1 MHAGPTIL
9 CDHNLPLKP
18 ITSKDCSIALFNND
32 VKAIHK
38 LCNFKFIPNVLNSN
52 IIELSPTSVL
62 IYKIQSLSLD
72 CPKEKKVISGCAF
85 CIIHVPCKCSLL
97 TDSLYLP
104 PRLVNCYQSQQ
115 NFTILHSFNL
125 ALLQQF
131 FDENKLAN
139 LLGDTI
145 FPMPIDLK
153 VPLFKI
159 FNHSMDKVIPSSWPD
174 TNAILI
180 FTTMGGT
187 LVSLIFC
194 VLALIKLRKLK
205 SELLILQQVAQ
216 ANSQTI
222 PLFIY
227 QAKTTAS
234 VLKAP
239 VSFEELLISEIS
251 WIHAVFTVGF
261 IIIIILCIIIIY
273 LWRARPSKETILQ
286 LEITSG
292 GKCATIPLL
301 TLPLCPSYYKFQSP
315 VIRNLTTSPNFLNF
329 KLFADWDQFDVI
341 DKQSS
346 KTIQIPKVI
355 TLNWLNHSNVTKILK
370 QPYCAC
376 YGYTPRF

>member
-1 MHAGPTIL
+1 
-9 CDHNLPLKP
+9 
-18 ITSKDCSIALFNND
+18 
-32 VKAIHK
+32 
-38 LCNFKFIPNVLNSN
+38 
-52 IIELSPTSVL
+52 
-62 IYKIQSLSLD
+62 
-72 CPKEKKVISGCAF
+72 
-85 CIIHVPCKCSLL
+85 
-97 TDSLYLP
+97 
-104 PRLVNCYQSQQ
+104 
-115 NFTILHSFNL
+115 
-125 ALLQQF
+125 
-131 FDENKLAN
+131 
-139 LLGDTI
+139 
-145 FPMPIDLK
+145 
-153 VPLFKI
+153 
-159 FNHSMDKVIPSSWPD
+159 MDKVIPSSWPD

-180 FTTMGGT
+180 FTTMRGT

-227 QAKTTAS
+227 QAKTTAP

-273 LWRARPSKETILQ
+273 IWRARPSKETILQ

-329 KLFADWDQFDVI
+329 NFFADWDQFDVI

-355 TLNWLNHSNVTKILK
+355 TLNWLNHSNVTNILK
-370 QPYCAC
+370 QPYCA
-376 YGYTPRF
+376 YVMVTHQGFNTIITPSSSSQNSCDLLTLFS

>member
-1 MHAGPTIL
+1 MMSRRFI
-9 CDHNLPLKP
+9 
-18 ITSKDCSIALFNND
+18 
-32 VKAIHK
+32 
-38 LCNFKFIPNVLNSN
+38 NFVPNVLNSN

-85 CIIHVPCKCSLL
+85 CIIHVPCKCSLS

-115 NFTILHSFNL
+115 NFTILLSFNL

-131 FDENKLAN
+131 FDENNLAN

-145 FPMPIDLK
+145 FPKPIDLK

-159 FNHSMDKVIPSSWPD
+159 FNHSMDKVIPSSLPD

-205 SELLILQQVAQ
+205 IELLILQQVAQ
-216 ANSQTI
+216 ANSQLI

-227 QAKTTAS
+227 QAKTTAP

-273 LWRARPSKETILQ
+273 LWRARPSKETSLQ

-346 KTIQIPKVI
+346 KTIQIPKVF
-355 TLNWLNHSNVTKILK
+355 TLIWLNHSNVTKILK
-370 QPYCAC
+370 QPYCA
-376 YGYTPRF
+376 YVMVTH